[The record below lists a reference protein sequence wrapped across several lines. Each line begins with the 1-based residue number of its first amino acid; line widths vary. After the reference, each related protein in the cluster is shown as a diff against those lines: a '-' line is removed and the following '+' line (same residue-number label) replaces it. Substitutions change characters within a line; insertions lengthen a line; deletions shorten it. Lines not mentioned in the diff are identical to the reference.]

1 MGIVA
6 SWNFAEIGAGE
17 EQQRLRIATDAAS
30 RPGFVNATARGQR
43 NAIYWNNPRNHRE
56 QVMETFCAADV
67 YLEDTNNILL
77 IFYQLFSLNSR
88 FKNGKIAQKQ
98 VKNIYTPINCTM
110 VLFGTGR

>member
-1 MGIVA
+1 
-6 SWNFAEIGAGE
+6 
-17 EQQRLRIATDAAS
+17 
-30 RPGFVNATARGQR
+30 
-43 NAIYWNNPRNHRE
+43 
-56 QVMETFCAADV
+56 METFCAADV